1 MKWKGRRQSDNVED
15 RRGMS
20 GGGKAIVGG
29 GLIGIVILL
38 LNVFGGE
45 NAKMLTPMLEQINQ
59 GQTTTPTEQRELT
72 PEEKEMGEFVST
84 VFADT
89 EDIWTKI
96 FEDNNLGTYEQPKM
110 VLFTGSV
117 ETACGG
123 ASSASGPFYCPGDKK
138 VYMDLAFFEELRTRF
153 GAKGGDFAIAYVVAH
168 EVGHHVQTIL
178 GTSGKVRQ
186 LQQSKSESEAN
197 KLSVCLE
204 LQADFYGGL
213 WAHYNQKYLEEG
225 DIEEALSAAHAVGD
239 DAIQSKMQG
248 HVVPDSFTHGS
259 SEQRMKWFMKGFKSG
274 DIRLGDTFA
283 EEL

>member
-1 MKWKGRRQSDNVED
+1 MKWIGRRQSDNVED

-20 GGGKAIVGG
+20 GGGKVVAGG
-29 GLIGIVILL
+29 GAIAM
-38 LNVFGGE
+38 VFFLV
-45 NAKMLTPMLEQINQ
+45 KMFFPEAAPFVDTIQQSQGTQQTEQV
-59 GQTTTPTEQRELT
+59 EQRELT

-123 ASSASGPFYCPGDKK
+123 ASSASGPFYCPGDHK
-138 VYMDLAFFEELRTRF
+138 VYMDLAFFEELKTRF
-153 GAKGGDFAIAYVVAH
+153 GAKGGDFAIAYVIAH
-168 EVGHHVQTIL
+168 EVGHHVQTLL

-186 LQQSKSESEAN
+186 LQQGKSEAEAN

-213 WAHYNQKYLEEG
+213 WAHYNKKYLDEG